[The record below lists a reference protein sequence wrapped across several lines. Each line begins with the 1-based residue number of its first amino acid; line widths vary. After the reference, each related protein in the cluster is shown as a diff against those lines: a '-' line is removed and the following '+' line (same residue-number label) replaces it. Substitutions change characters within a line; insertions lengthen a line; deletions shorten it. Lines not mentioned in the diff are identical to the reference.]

1 MIKVFHDKA
10 STDKSKEVVH
20 QVNSIAWVRHNHP
33 EIFAWHVKNEGL
45 KSIGTAV
52 KDKQDG
58 VVKGVSDI
66 LLIGPNG
73 FAAIELKRAI
83 KSDSKVS
90 KEQKEFLEKVSETG
104 GYAAICYG
112 FEMFKLAIEDYLSN
126 STNC

>member
-1 MIKVFHDKA
+1 MIKVFHDNA
-10 STDKSKEVVH
+10 STDKAKEVVH
-20 QVNSIAWVRHNHP
+20 QVNSIGWVRHNYP
-33 EIFAWHVKNEGL
+33 EIFAFHVKNEGL
-45 KSIGTAV
+45 KSIGTAM
-52 KDKQDG
+52 KDKQEG

>member
-1 MIKVFHDKA
+1 MIKVFYDKT
-10 STDKSKEVVH
+10 STDKAKEFVH
-20 QVNSIAWVRHNHP
+20 QVNCIAWVRHNHP

-52 KDKQDG
+52 KDKQEG
-58 VVKGVSDI
+58 VIKGVSDI
-66 LLIGPNG
+66 LLIGPKG
-73 FAAIELKRAI
+73 FGAIELKRAI

>member
-1 MIKVFHDKA
+1 MIKLFHDKT
-10 STDKSKEVVH
+10 STDKAKEVVH
-20 QVNSIAWVRHNHP
+20 QINSIAWVRHNHP
-33 EIFAWHVKNEGL
+33 EIFAFHVKNEGL
-45 KSIGTAV
+45 KSIGTAM
-52 KDKQDG
+52 KDKQEG

-112 FEMFKLAIEDYLSN
+112 FEMFKMAIEDYLSN

>member
-1 MIKVFHDKA
+1 MIKVFHDKE

-20 QVNSIAWVRHNHP
+20 QVNSIGWVRHNHP

-52 KDKQDG
+52 KDKQEG
-58 VVKGVSDI
+58 VIKGVSDI

-104 GYAAICYG
+104 CYAAICYG

>member
-1 MIKVFHDKA
+1 MIKVFHDKM
-10 STDKSKEVVH
+10 STDKAKEVVH

-45 KSIGTAV
+45 KSIGTAM
-52 KDKQDG
+52 KDKQEG

-90 KEQKEFLEKVSETG
+90 MEQKEFLEKVSETG

>member
-10 STDKSKEVVH
+10 ITDNAKEVVH

-45 KSIGTAV
+45 KSIGTAM
-52 KDKQDG
+52 KDKQEG
-58 VVKGVSDI
+58 LVKGVSDI
-66 LLIGPNG
+66 LLVGPNG
-73 FAAIELKRAI
+73 FAAIELKRATKAGTKI
-83 KSDSKVS
+83 Y
-90 KEQKEFLEKVSETG
+90 KEQKEFLENVSERG

>member
-1 MIKVFHDKA
+1 MVKVFHDKK
-10 STDKSKEVVH
+10 STDKAKEVVH
-20 QVNSIAWVRHNHP
+20 QVNCISWVRHKHP
-33 EIFAWHVKNEGL
+33 EIFAFHVKNEGL

-52 KDKQDG
+52 KDKQEG
-58 VVKGVSDI
+58 VIKGVSDI

-90 KEQKEFLEKVSETG
+90 KEQKEFLEKVSEIG

-112 FEMFKLAIEDYLSN
+112 FEMFKLAIEDYLSK
-126 STNC
+126 